1 MSKLKTVWDAV
12 NELRGDLSNADCGFR
27 KGNVNLWLN
36 IVENNYISLI
46 GNPFASPEIYELTCT
61 TAEFNALVEEMTLG
75 LDVNGVTHGELF
87 DYVNADKMLLEKETE
102 PDYTSLEFWKDAPEG
117 YDYAVI
123 RNEATDNVS
132 FYKDAPTYQCIFKY
146 GNHHYM
152 LCFKKGDVKYNAK
165 YYHVVKRPQSTPT
178 ETPEEKEALDS
189 IINKPLVY
197 TQEMADNGVFESGQK
212 VFIAQMNTLAGVES
226 KRYYTEQYWC
236 NSGHQRQ
243 YAELGIIFSNKESAV
258 AKCKSLLG
266 VDTRTKKEKAIDELR
281 NLDDSICNDIEWH
294 ANFLQAIIDGKITG
308 VKWVGE

>member
-12 NELRGDLSNADCGFR
+12 NEFKGVWPYTCDGMIESKGDLTNLN
-27 KGNVNLWLN
+27 KGDLTDFSIRNSKRLNL
-36 IVENNYISLI
+36 
-46 GNPFASPEIYELTCT
+46 ELFSFTCNKG
-61 TAEFNALVEEMTLG
+61 EFNTLVEEMTLG

-87 DYVNADKMLLEKETE
+87 DYVNADKALLEKETK

-123 RNEATDNVS
+123 RNKATDNVS
-132 FYKDAPTYQCIFKY
+132 FYKDAPTYQCIFKH

-165 YYHVVKRPQSTPT
+165 YYHVVKRPQSIQT

-189 IINKPLVY
+189 IVNKPLIY
-197 TQEMADNGVFESGQK
+197 TQEMADNDELPSVGMQCMYRDSCTGNYILVEVMYISEWAIVIKQVGDGYGK
-212 VFIAQMNTLAGVES
+212 DVEIAKYIDNANLKPIDQ
-226 KRYYTEQYWC
+226 
-236 NSGHQRQ
+236 
-243 YAELGIIFSNKESAV
+243 
-258 AKCKSLLG
+258 
-266 VDTRTKKEKAIDELR
+266 RTKKEKAIDELR